1 MTDFQIVREYIASG
15 NAQALDAMINGQQWE
30 RHFDTVHNAF
40 AYIKKLPLF
49 DAFGLTKSIHCL
61 FHPDKHASAN
71 FFCGRNGEYL
81 YHCFSPNCA
90 LNKAVSI
97 IGFVRTI
104 QGSTDNRAFRFLA
117 KVCHVT
123 WENRSRDTEDFIAH
137 NRKFLANL
145 PQNCPTAWPILRSH
159 IAVLEALYR
168 CLEEGVPIYYSDTL
182 PVIGASQKQIAEHG
196 GNSAK
201 ISRSLPILA
210 YFGLIYRMSPYELSE
225 ERLDELIRHCKSR
238 NQMRLIAQTKLLSL
252 ESDLYMQ
259 IEKKAAEWKKKHYTS
274 SAFQYRAVVERDGV
288 FQAAR
293 LFPGM

>member
-123 WENRSRDTEDFIAH
+123 WENRCRDTEDFIAH

-168 CLEEGVPIYYSDTL
+168 CLEEDVPFLLQRHASCHRRQSETDCRTWRQQRQDFTQLTDTCLFRFDISDVPL
-182 PVIGASQKQIAEHG
+182 
-196 GNSAK
+196 
-201 ISRSLPILA
+201 
-210 YFGLIYRMSPYELSE
+210 
-225 ERLDELIRHCKSR
+225 
-238 NQMRLIAQTKLLSL
+238 
-252 ESDLYMQ
+252 
-259 IEKKAAEWKKKHYTS
+259 
-274 SAFQYRAVVERDGV
+274 
-288 FQAAR
+288 
-293 LFPGM
+293 